1 MLKITQELLK
11 DDGTLVALEGK
22 LLGPWVEEVR
32 TLFLPGS
39 GSRLDLS
46 AVTFVDAA
54 GSDLL
59 RQLLREGVVIES
71 CSAFVAALLGLN
83 DGHGFGQSHHAR

>member
-1 MLKITQELLK
+1 MLKITQTPSK
-11 DDGTLVALEGK
+11 ADGTLVALEGK
-22 LLGPWVEEVR
+22 LLEPWVGEVR
-32 TLFLPGS
+32 TLFPPGS

-54 GSDLL
+54 GCDLL

-83 DGHGFGQSHHAR
+83 DGHGFGQSHHVR